1 MTARGG
7 AGWRGVEEAENI
19 NRHHTALGG
28 ERVGGF
34 TYRYSAVASQGK
46 YVGIRSS
53 NMVICA
59 AMTI

>member
-19 NRHHTALGG
+19 NKHHTALGG
-28 ERVGGF
+28 KREGL

-46 YVGIRSS
+46 HVGIHSS